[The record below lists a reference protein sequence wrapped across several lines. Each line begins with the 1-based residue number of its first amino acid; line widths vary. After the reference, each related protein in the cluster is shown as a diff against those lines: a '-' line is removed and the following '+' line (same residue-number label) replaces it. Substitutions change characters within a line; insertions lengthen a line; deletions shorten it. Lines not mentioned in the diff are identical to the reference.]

1 MNKNYKMN
9 NTEWRRLGRSV
20 LLAALLLAA
29 LPARAQQYVF
39 LYKNGN
45 TVYFLRNNNGTI
57 QAQANFG
64 SYSSTCIWT
73 GSGTTSSTFI
83 NGNYGLYRYQNTLY
97 SLSIDSY
104 TPSTWTIT
112 TYGRAHNSNRYIR
125 YSNSSW
131 TSMENNNN
139 PGTNVSHTVLFT
151 YSNHDATLSDPS
163 ITGANVLTATG
174 TSDYSVASKA
184 KIQYH
189 QFDGYSG
196 TTETSYY
203 WYNNALQTS
212 APTETNVTSGTW
224 SLTGNTIDAT
234 TYASVH
240 TSTGRITVSSIP
252 PTDLTMTLSCTVTGN
267 GINKTATKTVHLLA
281 ENPSAPVISL
291 FGTSQAQITCPSQNV
306 TIYYTTNGNTPTE
319 SSTEYSGPFDLN
331 CPSTTVKSI
340 AVRNGH
346 SSTTASITLTC
357 KVPTPVITLTGA
369 NATIAAGASSPD
381 GTKLYYTTDGNTPT
395 SSSTEYTGGNIT
407 LTNPQTIKVIAI
419 KSGYDNSDIASAEY
433 IIEGVSG
440 SLVILDD
447 RENHNWSY
455 YRDPECPIRS
465 LSPADVKITYYG
477 DGIVMTGNAD
487 YTASSTDFVKPGQ
500 TNYTG
505 GAKVNVGGENENTFI
520 YFKTLER
527 GDATQTAWTYSTD
540 HSSAASRCPYTTIP
554 NPFQVRPTYGSRGTT
569 DANNFTGW
577 RGFQCW
583 RLKSV
588 SGGAIYSAA
597 SGGTALTAGAII
609 NGETQIYFAPNSEY
623 GMDVQL
629 EAVWARAYLVKGNS
643 GNANAILNY
652 GNLGVERNFM
662 TLTDGQSYRFNGTT
676 GRRITNVDRA
686 VTISSYYP
694 NGEAPDG
701 TNNTITGNNNNIT
714 LGADTKF
721 ENVTL
726 SAGSYTLSGSGH
738 YLIVGRGCANS
749 SIGTVQ
755 GLSANSTSNIKFR
768 VESGSYTNLYFM
780 GTYGVTTGTMVATM
794 GSDYDRVKNDNSKL
808 RVTNDIAISNGGT
821 VGSTGTIGTE
831 RFTCTVKSGNYYL
844 TSEAPGGGYQ
854 FYISSPNGAC
864 YGKRTLIVEGGY
876 FADIAGGID
885 QENVPTSTDMVNIRI
900 KGGEILG
907 AVYGAAQFAN
917 AYGNRRIIVTGGDF
931 SGWIAGGANGTRET
945 NGALYGSSYVYV
957 GGDAHI
963 DGSNTVINR
972 AVGGNVFG
980 AGCGYNANS
989 TSGQVT
995 IGTNVVIADDAY
1007 IGRGVYG
1014 GGSYGYTTQTANMY
1028 ILGGTID
1035 GKNGGVTGTAYL
1047 AAIDG
1052 GVYGGACQNKGGT
1065 VNLTMN
1071 GGTVNGSV
1079 YGGSNYTGTLS
1090 GTSTVTLNGGTVNGS
1105 LYGGGNGEGNPTN
1118 VTGAVQVT
1126 VNGGTVTGAV
1136 YGCGNVSGAPQS
1148 TVNVDVYGTD
1158 PQPGSGYAINQV
1170 FGGGNQANY
1179 SGTPVVT
1186 VHDDNG
1192 CDISIGEVYG
1202 GGNAA
1207 TVTGTN
1213 VVIEGGNRIG
1223 NVFGGCY
1230 GANVTTNGTKVNIK
1244 GGTIEHVYGGNNYRG
1259 TITGAIK
1266 VRVKKDSD
1274 CPMKIGELYGGGNE
1288 AASNVGSIDI
1298 GCTGT
1303 YVEGAGGHADCNET
1317 DNRIGYELEG
1327 IHEVYGG
1334 ANQANITGDIS
1345 LTIDSGMVYRVFGG
1359 NNNSGSISGT
1369 ITVNIQK
1376 TDPNTCGW
1384 YVGYVYGGGF
1394 NAPYS
1399 KEGTANNPSVNVTN
1413 GLVSHS
1419 VFGGGKGNSA
1429 VVTGNPLV
1437 TLSNKAH
1444 VGENVYGGGDA
1455 APVTGNTSV
1464 ILKN

>member
-20 LLAALLLAA
+20 LLAALLLGIGGSAWS
-29 LPARAQQYVF
+29 QTNYVF
-39 LYKNGN
+39 Y
-45 TVYFLRNNNGTI
+45 NGTYGYLYNDNGTLKSSATLQYDKSSVWIASGAIGTTSRTI
-57 QAQANFG
+57 QSYTDRQYLGNGG
-64 SYSSTCIWT
+64 SL
-73 GSGTTSSTFI
+73 SGTTA
-83 NGNYGLYRYQNTLY
+83 NWRGYNNYLAYRSGGSNYYLKAT
-97 SLSIDSY
+97 SA
-104 TPSTWTIT
+104 TAFT
-112 TYGRAHNSNRYIR
+112 TNSNSNGGQRYYYYTVTLTDYPAQLADFSI
-125 YSNSSW
+125 NS
-131 TSMENNNN
+131 
-139 PGTNVSHTVLFT
+139 GA
-151 YSNHDATLSDPS
+151 DA
-163 ITGANVLTATG
+163 ITATG
-174 TSDYSVASKA
+174 NYAYGHTNTTYRQAYVNYYFNSANHYVLSDNT
-184 KIQYH
+184 QN
-189 QFDGYSG
+189 G
-196 TTETSYY
+196 TTLPATTAVNTGY
-203 WYNNALQTS
+203 
-212 APTETNVTSGTW
+212 TW
-224 SLTGNTIDAT
+224 SLSAEANGYATVNSATGE
-234 TYASVH
+234 
-240 TSTGRITVSSIP
+240 ITVSTLP
-252 PTDLTMTLSCTVTGN
+252 DVDMEMVLTCSVSSHGLT
-267 GINKTATKTVHLLA
+267 KTATKTIKLRGTHPVEPTITRNGNDITIA
-281 ENPSAPVISL
+281 TPSDGA
-291 FGTSQAQITCPSQNV
+291 
-306 TIYYTTNGNTPTE
+306 TIYYT
-319 SSTEYSGPFDLN
+319 L
-331 CPSTTVKSI
+331 
-340 AVRNGH
+340 
-346 SSTTASITLTC
+346 
-357 KVPTPVITLTGA
+357 
-369 NATIAAGASSPD
+369 D
-381 GTKLYYTTDGNTPT
+381 GSEPT
-395 SSSTEYTGGNIT
+395 SSSNMYSTPFNVFGETYP
-407 LTNPQTIKVIAI
+407 LTIKAVAI
-419 KSGYDNSDIASAEY
+419 RTGNASTVASVTYTSQGSGV
-433 IIEGVSG
+433 GG
-440 SLVILDD
+440 GMVILNDLED
-447 RENHNWSY
+447 HSWSY
-455 YRDPECPIRS
+455 YSDAECPIRS

-505 GAKVNVGGENENTFI
+505 GAKVNVGGEDENTFI

-554 NPFQVRPTYGSRGTT
+554 NPFQVRPTYGSLGST
-569 DANNFTGW
+569 DPNSFTGW

-588 SGGAIYSAA
+588 SGGTVYNAGGDALSVGAA
-597 SGGTALTAGAII
+597 I

-623 GMDVQL
+623 GMAVEL
-629 EAVWARAYLVKGNS
+629 EAVWARAYLIKGD
-643 GNANAILNY
+643 NANANNILAQNV
-652 GNLGVERNFM
+652 GVERNFM
-662 TLTDGQSYRFNGTT
+662 TLTAGENYRFNYTS
-676 GRRITNVDRA
+676 GRRISNTGYP
-686 VTISSYYP
+686 VTISCYYP
-694 NGEAPDG
+694 NGTVGNAG
-701 TNNTITGNNNNIT
+701 ATISGNINNIT

-726 SAGSYTLSGSGH
+726 NAAASTYTLSGSGH

-794 GSDYDRVKNDNSKL
+794 GSDYDRAKNDNSKL

-844 TSEAPGGGYQ
+844 TSAAPGGGYQ

-980 AGCGYNANS
+980 AGCGYSANS

-1079 YGGSNYTGTLS
+1079 YGGSNYTGDLS
-1090 GTSTVTLNGGTVNGS
+1090 GTSTGTLN
-1105 LYGGGNGEGNPTN
+1105 GNPTN
-1118 VTGAVQVT
+1118 VDGAVQVT

-1207 TVTGTN
+1207 TVTGTD
-1213 VVIEGGNRIG
+1213 VTIEAGNRIG

-1259 TITGAIK
+1259 TITGAIR
-1266 VRVKKDSD
+1266 VRAHKDSD

-1303 YVEGAGGHADCNET
+1303 YVESAGGHADCNET

-1334 ANQANITGDIS
+1334 ANQANITGDIN

-1419 VFGGGKGNSA
+1419 VFGGGKGNDA

-1455 APVTGNTSV
+1455 ASVTGNTSV